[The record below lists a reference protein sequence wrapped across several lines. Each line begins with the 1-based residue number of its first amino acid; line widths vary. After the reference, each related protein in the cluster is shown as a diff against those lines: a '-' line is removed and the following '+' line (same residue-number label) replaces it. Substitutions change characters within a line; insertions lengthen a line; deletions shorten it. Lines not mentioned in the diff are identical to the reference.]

1 MGLKQWQTGRIV
13 ALWIA
18 TPFTMAALFLVTAML
33 SDALGLT
40 TLAEISTPYLLLWT
54 LMAFWPFFA
63 MLFVT
68 WKWLKL
74 QR

>member
-18 TPFTMAALFLVTAML
+18 TPFTMAVLFLVTAML
-33 SDALGLT
+33 SDALGWT

-54 LMAFWPFFA
+54 VMSFFP
-63 MLFVT
+63 FVT
-68 WKWLKL
+68 MLLVTWRWLKL
-74 QR
+74 QK